1 MNLDLTEEE
10 LAFRGEA
17 RTWLRENLPTEE
29 RPPEGQE
36 MRAFDLAWQ
45 RTLYD
50 GGWAGISWPVDFG
63 GRGLSDIQQMIWY
76 EEFARANPPFTL
88 NNSCTFVGN
97 NHGGPTIIV
106 NGTDDQKATYLPPIL
121 RGEVV
126 WCQGFSEPG
135 AGSDLGSLTCRA
147 EIDGDHLV
155 VNGQKTWT
163 SYAHVADLQELL
175 VRTDPDA
182 PKHKGISWVVCD
194 MTTPGIEIREIRTMS
209 RHRLRGL
216 LRRVRIPVTNV
227 VGGLHNGWRTAD
239 VDVELRR
246 ERVHGGSGRADL
258 DHRAADRRGT
268 ERTDAH
274 GRPLIGDEEVA
285 PPGHRP
291 EPRSSPESHDHRRDQ
306 PAPRRHARG
315 RGVDDPLLPRRAAP
329 AGVPARPRHHPGRR
343 PALTRS
349 TATCGPAPTSRAS
362 PTPSAA
368 ATDIQQ
374 HRGRAGPGPAARDRG
389 PTWTFCPRLNRKDQS
404 PRYGP
409 SWNAG
414 SR

>member
-10 LAFRGEA
+10 LAFREEA

-209 RHRLRGL
+209 HVTDFCEVFYDE
-216 LRRVRIPVTNV
+216 VRIPLTNV
-227 VGGLHNGWRTAD
+227 VGGLHNGWRTAMSTLSFERGTAFMAD
-239 VDVELRR
+239 QVELTSTI
-246 ERVHGGSGRADL
+246 ERLIGEAR
-258 DHRAADRRGT
+258 
-268 ERTDAH
+268 ERTDAR

-285 PPGHRP
+285 
-291 EPRSSPESHDHRRDQ
+291 RR
-306 PAPRRHARG
+306 
-315 RGVDDPLLPRRAAP
+315 L
-329 AGVPARPRHHPGRR
+329 
-343 PALTRS
+343 
-349 TATCGPAPTSRAS
+349 
-362 PTPSAA
+362 AA
-368 ATDIQQ
+368 ARAEVDALKAMTIAGISRTARTGMPGAEGSMIRFFHGELHQRVYQLALDIIGADALRLTPVDGDVWTGPYLQSFAYTIGGGTTDIQ
-374 HRGRAGPGPAARDRG
+374 RNIVGERVLGLPRA
-389 PTWTFCPRLNRKDQS
+389 
-404 PRYGP
+404 
-409 SWNAG
+409 
-414 SR
+414 